1 MLRSERFHFLE
12 VYFMD
17 IAEKRWRRERE
28 EFMHPRYTR
37 TKKKKI
43 SFGDSQMEANGISV
57 KKSIDRGS
65 L

>member
-1 MLRSERFHFLE
+1 
-12 VYFMD
+12 MD